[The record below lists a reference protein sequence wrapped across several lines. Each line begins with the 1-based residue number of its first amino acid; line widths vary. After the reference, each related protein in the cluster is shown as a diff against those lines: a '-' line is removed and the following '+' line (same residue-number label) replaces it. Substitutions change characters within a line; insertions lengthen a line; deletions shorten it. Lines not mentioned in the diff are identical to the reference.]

1 MHTSF
6 LLLIVVPALAS
17 ALQAPPCDTGD
28 HVRLT
33 VSGTESFMTYEKA
46 GGRIEVRTD
55 TPEGSGSLFC
65 RASINGSDGKFQGIV
80 IVAVESDT
88 GNKVL
93 RHNGI
98 ANEPAGVFEYEDL
111 NGERY
116 TSPISQPEYFY
127 LEPQNAKGMVLKH
140 DVDTNEVILVPI
152 EDWNGDPKAHWNI
165 IPSDI

>member
-6 LLLIVVPALAS
+6 VLLIVVPALAS
-17 ALQAPPCDTGD
+17 ALQAPSCDTSD

-46 GGRIEVRTD
+46 GGHIEVRTD
-55 TPEGSGSLFC
+55 TPEGSSSLFC
-65 RASINGSDGKFQGIV
+65 RAWMDGSDGKSQGIV

-93 RHNGI
+93 LHNGI
-98 ANEPAGVFEYEDL
+98 ENEPAGVYEYQDL

-116 TSPISQPEYFY
+116 VSPISQPEYFF

-152 EDWNGDPKAHWNI
+152 EDNLNDPKIRWNI
-165 IPSDI
+165 SPSEI

>member
-6 LLLIVVPALAS
+6 VLLIVVPALAS
-17 ALQAPPCDTGD
+17 ALQAPQCDSDD

-33 VSGTESFMTYEKA
+33 VSGTETFMTYEKA
-46 GGRIEVRTD
+46 GGRIEIRTD

-65 RASINGSDGKFQGIV
+65 RAVVSSSDGEFQGII

-93 RHNGI
+93 LHSGI
-98 ANEPAGVFEYEDL
+98 ENEPASVSEYQNLD
-111 NGERY
+111 GEKY
-116 TSPISQPEYFY
+116 TSPISQAEFFY

-152 EDWNGDPKAHWNI
+152 EDNLLDPKAHWKI
-165 IPSDI
+165 MPSEM